1 MICEMCGKE
10 DIATKPM
17 MVEGTRL
24 SLCPNC
30 ARFGDEYKASSG
42 SAPQGS
48 PVTKTV
54 IEERLQ
60 KRERRMGTRDV
71 YAGAATLELIDDYGK
86 VIREAREAKG
96 MDLEEFGK
104 LILEKKG
111 ILAKVEAH
119 DLIPDD
125 KLINKL
131 EKALNIKLRELVQP
145 GAQVGQSGRR
155 QEAFTLNDFIKK
167 K

>member
-1 MICEMCGKE
+1 MCGKE

-24 SLCPNC
+24 NLCPNC
-30 ARFGDEYKASSG
+30 ARFGDEYKASGGAS
-42 SAPQGS
+42 SQGS
-48 PVTKTV
+48 PVTRTV

-71 YAGAATLELIDDYGK
+71 YAGQATLELIDDYGK

-96 MDLEEFGK
+96 LDLEEFGK
-104 LILEKKG
+104 QILEKKG

-131 EKALNIKLRELVQP
+131 EKALNIKLRELVSP
-145 GAQVGQSGRR
+145 GAQVGPSGRK